1 MGRKKKKR
9 RKKRIKAQ
17 QSFVRPPP
25 PSTEE
30 PQGKESK
37 KKKLYLVLPIVLLI
51 LIAAFFTARF
61 FLLPAKIK
69 KDSRLNV
76 MLVTLD
82 TTRADRLGCYGYQK
96 AKTPHLDSLAS
107 KGVRFLN
114 AYCQVPLTTPSHC
127 SILSGTYPIF
137 HQVHNNGAYALRSE
151 ITTLAE
157 VLKGRGFETA
167 AFVGSFTV
175 DSRFGLDQGFDV
187 FDDRFAEGQAFK
199 ALNSERKA
207 DKVFEPFSLWLD
219 KAHSGQFF
227 CWVHFYDPHLP
238 YDPPSPY
245 KEEFADNPYDGEI
258 AYMDNYIGKIVEKLQ
273 EKNIISN
280 TFLILAGDHGEA
292 FGEKVEAG
300 HGIFL
305 YEETMRVPLILYAE
319 NHLPEGMIVKPRVR
333 LIDLMPTVLDMLTI
347 PADKDIQGIGLLPFI
362 TGKKKESLSSYIE
375 TYFPRENYGW
385 SELVGLISGDWKY
398 IRAPKE
404 ELYNLK
410 TDPQEVRNVIDEEKK
425 IAQEKRALLEEMIT
439 RNSSAL
445 RLGKRVMTAEE
456 KKRLMSLGYID
467 YSESVPNGP
476 LPDPKDRIE
485 ELRLIQQAETFDLQ
499 GNFAESSKI
508 YEKIL
513 SLRPETPTSY
523 INLALMQAKMR
534 QFDDAIR
541 ILQQGVE
548 KIPKSEMLLTRL
560 GHTYMVTGRL
570 KKALEAMQAVLEVN
584 AQSFD
589 ALLASGWILNLM
601 GQKEEARSYFEKAL
615 TVEPENKFLRKNYAM
630 NLATSGKIQEA
641 IAVFKNLINDYPG
654 DYEIW
659 QDLGIAYGYAGKISD
674 SIDSLK
680 KAINLHPTPLA
691 CYNLAVAF
699 KKVGNIQEAVY
710 YLKLYLGNTEGEDE
724 SRVNS
729 ARYELTNL
737 EKLLRQK

>member
-1 MGRKKKKR
+1 MSRKKR
-9 RKKRIKAQ
+9 RKKRRKTQ
-17 QSFVRPPP
+17 QSFVRPSP
-25 PSTEE
+25 PSKEE
-30 PQGKESK
+30 PQGKKSK
-37 KKKLYLVLPIVLLI
+37 NKKPYLVLSLVLLL
-51 LIAAFFTARF
+51 LIVAFFASRF
-61 FLLPAKIK
+61 FLLPAKVK

-107 KGVRFLN
+107 KGIRFLN

-137 HQVHNNGAYALRSE
+137 HQVHNNGTYALRSE

-157 VLKGRGFETA
+157 VLKERGFETA
-167 AFVGSFTV
+167 AFVSSFTV

-187 FDDRFAEGQAFK
+187 FDDKFAEGQAFK

-207 DKVFEPFSLWLD
+207 DEVFEPFSLWLD

-227 CWVHFYDPHLP
+227 CWVHFFDPHFP

-258 AYMDNYIGKIVEKLQ
+258 AYMDDYVGKIVEKLR
-273 EKNIISN
+273 EKNIIGN

-305 YEETMRVPLILYAE
+305 YEGTMRVPLILYAE

-347 PADKDIQGIGLLPFI
+347 PADKDIQGISLLPFI
-362 TGKKKESLSSYIE
+362 AGKKKESLSSYIE

-425 IAQEKRALLEEMIT
+425 IAQEKRVMLEEMII
-439 RNSSAL
+439 RNSSVL
-445 RLGKRVMTAEE
+445 QSGKRKITAEE
-456 KKRLMSLGYID
+456 KERLMSLGYIG
-467 YSESVPNGP
+467 YSESVPSGS

-485 ELRLIQQAETFDLQ
+485 DLRLIQQAETLDLQ

-513 SLRPETPTSY
+513 SLRPETPVNY
-523 INLALMQAKMR
+523 VNLALMQAKMD
-534 QFDDAIR
+534 QFEEAIR

-548 KIPKSEMLLTRL
+548 KIPKSEILLTRL

-584 AQSFD
+584 PRSFD
-589 ALLASGWILNLM
+589 ALLTSGWILNLM
-601 GQKEEARSYFEKAL
+601 GLKEEARGYFEKAL
-615 TVEPENKFLRKNYAM
+615 AIEPENKFLCKNYAM

-641 IAVFKNLINDYPG
+641 IAVFKNLIDDYP
-654 DYEIW
+654 DDHEIW
-659 QDLGIAYGYAGKISD
+659 QNLGIAYGYAGKISD

-691 CYNLAVAF
+691 CYNLAIAF

-710 YLKLYLGNTEGEDE
+710 YLKLYLGNIEGEDE

-729 ARYELTNL
+729 AQQELVNL

>member
-1 MGRKKKKR
+1 MSRKKR
-9 RKKRIKAQ
+9 RKKRRKAQ
-17 QSFVRPPP
+17 QSFVRPSP
-25 PSTEE
+25 PSKEE
-30 PQGKESK
+30 PQGKKSK
-37 KKKLYLVLPIVLLI
+37 NKKPYLVLSLVLLL
-51 LIAAFFTARF
+51 LIVALFASRF
-61 FLLPAKIK
+61 FLLPAKVK

-107 KGVRFLN
+107 KGIRFLN

-137 HQVHNNGAYALRSE
+137 HQVHNNGTYALRSE

-157 VLKGRGFETA
+157 VLKERGFETA
-167 AFVGSFTV
+167 AFVSSFTV

-187 FDDRFAEGQAFK
+187 FDDKFAEGQAFK

-207 DKVFEPFSLWLD
+207 DEVFEPFSLWLD
-219 KAHSGQFF
+219 KAHSRQFF
-227 CWVHFYDPHLP
+227 CWVHFFDPHFP

-258 AYMDNYIGKIVEKLQ
+258 AYMDDYVGKIVEKLR
-273 EKNIISN
+273 EKNIIGN

-305 YEETMRVPLILYAE
+305 YEGTMRVPLILYAE

-347 PADKDIQGIGLLPFI
+347 PADKDIQGISLLPFI
-362 TGKKKESLSSYIE
+362 AGKKKESLSSYIE

-425 IAQEKRALLEEMIT
+425 IAQEKRVMLEEIII
-439 RNSSAL
+439 RNSSVL
-445 RLGKRVMTAEE
+445 QSGKREMTAEE
-456 KKRLMSLGYID
+456 KKRLMSLGYIG
-467 YSESVPNGP
+467 YSESVPSGS

-485 ELRLIQQAETFDLQ
+485 DLHLIQQAETLDLQ

-513 SLRPETPTSY
+513 SLRPETPVNY
-523 INLALMQAKMR
+523 VNLALMQAKMG
-534 QFDDAIR
+534 QFEEAIR

-548 KIPKSEMLLTRL
+548 KIPKSEILLTRL

-584 AQSFD
+584 PRSFD
-589 ALLASGWILNLM
+589 ALLTSGWILNLT
-601 GQKEEARSYFEKAL
+601 GLKEEARGYFEKAL
-615 TVEPENKFLRKNYAM
+615 AIEPENKFLCKNYAM

-641 IAVFKNLINDYPG
+641 IAVFKNLIDDYP
-654 DYEIW
+654 DDHEIW
-659 QDLGIAYGYAGKISD
+659 QNLGIAYGYAGKISD

-691 CYNLAVAF
+691 CYNLAIAF

-710 YLKLYLGNTEGEDE
+710 YLKLYLGNIEGEDE
-724 SRVNS
+724 SRINS
-729 ARYELTNL
+729 ARQELVNL